1 MTIDDLLRSGF
12 LPRFLIASDY
22 TSLPSV
28 SQQSPTP
35 AKAIKMKLINYP
47 WCLLQAG
54 QHPYQLVSQL
64 TDEVLFNLINCSALN
79 TDDKLLYLF
88 FYIYLD

>member
-1 MTIDDLLRSGF
+1 
-12 LPRFLIASDY
+12 
-22 TSLPSV
+22 
-28 SQQSPTP
+28 
-35 AKAIKMKLINYP
+35 MKLINYP

-79 TDDKLLYLF
+79 TDQIVVII
-88 FYIYLD
+88 YICFVAMTNFSTVFLHLS